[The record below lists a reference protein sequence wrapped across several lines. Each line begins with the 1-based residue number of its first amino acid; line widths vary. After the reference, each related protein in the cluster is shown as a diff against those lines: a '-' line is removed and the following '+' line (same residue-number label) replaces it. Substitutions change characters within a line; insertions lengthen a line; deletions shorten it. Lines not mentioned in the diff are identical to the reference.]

1 MSALQVCCAMCQAPA
16 QARCPRCEQPL
27 CAEHALA
34 PGAAHCRDCERAVEA
49 RERGRLGERVA
60 VAATAAIGG
69 MIVGAILVMLAAGA
83 LGLAPEIII
92 LIMLVAELGAGGLS
106 AYAADRGMQRWLR
119 RRAGTELGSLPEA
132 RLLDRHDHHDDS

>member
-1 MSALQVCCAMCQAPA
+1 MTALQTNCAMCQAPA
-16 QARCPRCEQPL
+16 ASRCPRCEQPL

-34 PGAAHCRDCERAVEA
+34 SGAEHCRDCERAIEA
-49 RERGRLGERVA
+49 RMRGRLGERVA

-69 MIVGAILVMLAAGA
+69 MIAGAVLVMLAAGA
-83 LGLAPEIII
+83 LGLAPEFII
-92 LIMLVAELGAGGLS
+92 LIMLTVELGAGGLS

-132 RLLDRHDHHDDS
+132 RLLDRHDDS